1 MNDGPATGDASPT
14 ENFTRDG
21 VRAGVLRTIPVAIT
35 VFVYGLI
42 FGVLTA
48 GNGLSIGETL
58 LMSGTVFAGTA
69 QLVALGMWGDPLPV
83 AGIILTTALV
93 NSRLTLMSASL
104 VMQRAFD
111 ALPRTTTYSSLFFV
125 SDESWALTMAE
136 QRRGPTNSA
145 FLLGRGFALY
155 LSWVSS
161 TAIGHLTGSA
171 TDDPAR
177 FGLDFAFV
185 AVFIALIVGFWR
197 GPQDI
202 PPWAVAAG
210 TAIAGSS
217 FMPANTHILLGCV
230 AGIAVAA
237 LRE

>member
-1 MNDGPATGDASPT
+1 MNDRAATGEAPLGD
-14 ENFTRDG
+14 FTRAR
-21 VRAGVLRTIPVAIT
+21 VRAGLTRTIPVAIT

-48 GNGLSIGETL
+48 SKGLSIGETL

-69 QLVALGMWGDPLPV
+69 QLVAVGMWRDPLPV
-83 AGIILTTALV
+83 VAIILTTALV
-93 NSRLTLMSASL
+93 NSRLALMGASL
-104 VMQRAFD
+104 VMRHAFEQLSRAK
-111 ALPRTTTYSSLFFV
+111 TYTSLFFV

-136 QRRGPTNSA
+136 HRTGPTNSA
-145 FLLGRGFALY
+145 FLLGSGLVLY

-161 TAIGHLTGSA
+161 TAIGHLTGSGVG
-171 TDDPAR
+171 DPAR
-177 FGLDFAFV
+177 LGLDFAFT
-185 AVFIALIVGFWR
+185 ALFIALIVGFWR

-217 FMPANTHILLGCV
+217 FMPANTHILLGSV